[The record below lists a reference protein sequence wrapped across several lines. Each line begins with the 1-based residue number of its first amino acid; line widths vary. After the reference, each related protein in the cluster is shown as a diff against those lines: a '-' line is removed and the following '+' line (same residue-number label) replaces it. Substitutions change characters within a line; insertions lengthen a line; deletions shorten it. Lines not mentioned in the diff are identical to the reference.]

1 MRVVATR
8 PTIAFAGRMWIYL
21 LRHGIAENPT
31 LGQPD
36 EQRALTPQGWER
48 LERASEAWQKLVLKP
63 NTILCSPYLRACETA
78 SVLAK
83 ASGYDGALQKEDAL
97 VPHAQTAQAIAA
109 LEGEMLQQTSAVALV
124 GHEPHLGY
132 LLGSLVTGHP
142 RISIPFGRGQLV
154 GLETES
160 TTSLT
165 TTMRFSMRQSLAAKL
180 T

>member
-1 MRVVATR
+1 MRPEKKAISKQTAKVQVGVEGFDVLVGAVVAVLSAVGGSPER
-8 PTIAFAGRMWIYL
+8 GARCGCW
-21 LRHGIAENPT
+21 RHARGHAPH
-31 LGQPD
+31 
-36 EQRALTPQGWER
+36 
-48 LERASEAWQKLVLKP
+48 
-63 NTILCSPYLRACETA
+63 
-78 SVLAK
+78 
-83 ASGYDGALQKEDAL
+83 AL